1 MDEHEVTVSDKINA
15 LKRVARYRPAFTV
28 FIILFSA
35 GAALLEAIGLTF
47 LLPILEVAQRGPE
60 AAQTADG
67 VAGAFFSVYEALG
80 IPYTLEFLL
89 IGVATVMVVRY
100 SSTFAAKWFSA
111 KLHLG
116 YEEYLKD
123 EAFTRALEAD
133 VSYYDKEGSDEVLNA
148 IITQTRFAGRVIKRV
163 LHFFRQ
169 SLLAL
174 MYLTIA
180 LVLAPILTLLAA
192 ITLGGIT
199 LLIRYGIEPGYTVGD
214 RVAEANERI
223 QENVQAGTQGIR
235 DVKLFQMD
243 EEIRSGFR
251 TYLRQYVN
259 SNIDLVRN
267 KAAIQSLYELTVAI
281 MLFVLI
287 YIAVEVLAL
296 SFGALGLF
304 LFAMFRLAPR
314 VSNLNSQF
322 YNIEGDLPHLVRTHW
337 FIENIENYEDI
348 DTGDRPVPDPIERVA
363 FEDVSFSYETGEE
376 KVLENISFEVEQGEF
391 VAFVGQSGAGKSTI
405 VSLLARLYD
414 PDSGRIVV
422 NQTSLEE
429 IDLGEWRQE
438 IAMVRQ
444 DPHIFNE
451 SLRFNMSIGN
461 RDASREELDRVA
473 EISKVDEFL
482 DDLPK
487 GYDTALGDEGV
498 QLSGGQ
504 RQRVSLAR
512 ALLTDAEFL
521 VLDEATS
528 DLDTHLERQIHE
540 AIESL
545 EDDYTI
551 LAIAHRLSTVQN
563 ADRIYTIDSG
573 EITEIGTH
581 DELVSRDGMY
591 AELYTAQS

>member
-1 MDEHEVTVSDKINA
+1 MDEQEVTLSDKINA
-15 LKRVARYRPAFTV
+15 LKRVARYRPMFTV

-47 LLPILEVAQRGPE
+47 LLPILEFAQHGSE
-60 AAQTADG
+60 AAQTTGG
-67 VAGAFFSVYEALG
+67 VAGAFFSVYEVFG
-80 IPYTLEFLL
+80 VPYTLEFLL
-89 IGVATVMVVRY
+89 IGVAAVMIIRY
-100 SSTFAAKWFSA
+100 SSTFTAKWFSA

-116 YEEYLKD
+116 YEEHLKD
-123 EAFTRALEAD
+123 AAFTRALEAD
-133 VSYYDKEGSDEVLNA
+133 VAYYDKEGSDEVLNA
-148 IITQTRFAGRVIKRV
+148 IITQTRFAGRVIHRV

-180 LVLAPILTLLAA
+180 LVLAPVLTLLAA
-192 ITLGGIT
+192 ITLGGVT
-199 LLIRYGIEPGYTVGD
+199 LLIRYVIEPGYTVGD
-214 RVAEANERI
+214 RVAKANERI

-243 EEIRSGFR
+243 DEVRSGFR
-251 TYLRQYVN
+251 TYLRQYVD
-259 SNIDLVRN
+259 SNIDLRRN

-287 YIAVEVLAL
+287 YVALEVLAL

-348 DTGDRPVPDPIERVA
+348 DSGDQPVPDPIERVT
-363 FEDVSFSYETGEE
+363 FEDVSFRYETGEE
-376 KVLENISFEVEQGEF
+376 QVLDNISFEVEQGDF

-405 VSLLARLYD
+405 VSLFARLYD

-422 NQTSLEE
+422 NQTPLEQ

-451 SLRFNMSIGN
+451 SLRFNLTIGN
-461 RDASREELDRVA
+461 RGVSKGEIDRVT
-473 EISKVDEFL
+473 EISRIDEFR
-482 DDLPK
+482 DDLPE
-487 GYDTALGDEGV
+487 GYNTVLGDEGV

-528 DLDTHLERQIHE
+528 DLDTHIEQQIHG
-540 AIESL
+540 AIEEL

-551 LAIAHRLSTVQN
+551 LAIAHRLSTIQN
-563 ADRIYTIDSG
+563 ADRIYTIESG
-573 EITEIGTH
+573 AITEVGRH
-581 DELVSRDGMY
+581 EELVSQEGTY
-591 AELYTAQS
+591 SELYASQ